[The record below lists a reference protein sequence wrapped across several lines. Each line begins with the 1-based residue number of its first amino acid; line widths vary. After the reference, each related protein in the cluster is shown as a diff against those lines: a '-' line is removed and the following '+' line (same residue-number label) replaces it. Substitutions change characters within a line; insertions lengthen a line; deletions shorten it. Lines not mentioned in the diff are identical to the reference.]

1 MINILVVEDNAN
13 VRKLYDFILRKE
25 HYTPIL
31 AEDGLQAL
39 AILEKQHIDL
49 IILDVMMPN
58 MDGFTL
64 AKELRD
70 ADIMIPILMI
80 SAKDAPEDKREGFLA
95 GTDDYMVK
103 PVDEQEL
110 LLRIKALLRR
120 ARISAD
126 KALVIGNTKLAY
138 DSFSVTV
145 GNTETVLPRKEFLVL
160 YKLLSYPNK
169 TFTRTQL
176 MDEIWSMDTDSE
188 ERTVDVH
195 INRLREKFSSNADFK
210 IVTVRGL
217 GYKAVISEEKQ

>member
-1 MINILVVEDNAN
+1 MINILVVEDNPNA
-13 VRKLYDFILRKE
+13 RKLYDFILRKE

-39 AILEKQHIDL
+39 DILEKQHVDL
-49 IILDVMMPN
+49 IVLDVMMPN
-58 MDGFTL
+58 MDGFTF

-70 ADIMIPILMI
+70 ADINIPILMI
-80 SAKDAPEDKREGFLA
+80 SAKDTPEDKRTGFLA

-103 PVDEQEL
+103 PVDEQEM

-126 KALVIGNTKLAY
+126 KVLQIGNTKLLY

-145 GNTETVLPRKEFLVL
+145 GTDESVLPRKEFLVL

-195 INRLREKFSSNADFK
+195 INRLREKFGDNPDFK
-210 IVTVRGL
+210 IITVRGL
-217 GYKAVISEEKQ
+217 GYKAVLCEDTK

>member
-1 MINILVVEDNAN
+1 MINILVVEDNSNA
-13 VRKLYDFILRKE
+13 RKLYEFILKKE

-31 AEDGLQAL
+31 AEDGVQAL
-39 AILEKQHIDL
+39 EILEKQHADL
-49 IILDVMMPN
+49 ILLDVMLPR
-58 MDGFTL
+58 MDGFTF

-70 ADIMIPILMI
+70 ADILTPILMI
-80 SAKDAPEDKREGFLA
+80 SAKDTTADKREGFLA

-126 KALVIGNTKLAY
+126 KALVIGSTRLSY
-138 DSFSVTV
+138 DSFTV
-145 GNTETVLPRKEFLVL
+145 NMNDHEIVLPRKEFLVL

-195 INRLREKFSSNADFK
+195 INRLREKFGDNPDFR

-217 GYKAVISEEKQ
+217 GYKAVIGEGKQ